1 MGFFRQSGWGFLFW
15 AKFGHLL
22 TQKQRVGTLSKGVF
36 FGKKGAK
43 VAISQGK
50 KKVQLAIF

>member
-22 TQKQRVGTLSKGVF
+22 TQKQRDGTLSKGVF